1 MLRKELPAVF
11 PGLVFL
17 EHRPGPGILDRGRL
31 QFLIG
36 LEGCLGT
43 LDLAGK
49 RVETLRGLRR
59 FLFQLPIL
67 HQIIF
72 LQKSQGGGHLF
83 QVENLGPPL
92 ISRPLPLEPG
102 LDVDNQVDPWAWLA
116 CASLGTGQCRL
127 YILLAVALPQRGG
140 TQAGKPFLAGSPE
153 ADCAPLLLYLIAGLL
168 HEGEKGGKV
177 GGLFFKGRVNGGA
190 QLLLEGKR
198 PFPALGPLPIAL
210 IFPLAFLL
218 RLPHHREAVFQTEG
232 VGQPPQGTA
241 GAEEVPVFMGAVK
254 GGGIVINVVMDM
266 GLVRVGGDD
275 ELVPSLRP
283 PHSQLIADTVGV
295 LRRDLPGK
303 EGLAYLVAEHVPVRL
318 LLPARGGFVPAFP
331 QEKFSVH
338 RGRVTFISG
347 DIFPFFRLD
356 RVLPIVGTV
365 LYGLRHGEPRRGLA
379 FHQPRGGYGP
389 SLLPA
394 SGQLGPK

>member
-1 MLRKELPAVF
+1 M
-11 PGLVFL
+11 
-17 EHRPGPGILDRGRL
+17 
-31 QFLIG
+31 
-36 LEGCLGT
+36 
-43 LDLAGK
+43 
-49 RVETLRGLRR
+49 
-59 FLFQLPIL
+59 
-67 HQIIF
+67 
-72 LQKSQGGGHLF
+72 F

-92 ISRPLPLEPG
+92 IPRPLPLELG
-102 LDVDNQVDPWAWLA
+102 LDVDNQLDPLTGLA
-116 CASLGTGQCRL
+116 RASLGAGQRRL
-127 YILLAVALPQRGG
+127 YILLAVALSQRGG
-140 TQAGKPFLAGSPE
+140 TQAGKPFLAGGPE
-153 ADCAPLLLYLIAGLL
+153 ADCAPLLFYLIAGLL
-168 HEGEKGGKV
+168 HEGEEGGKV

-198 PFPALGPLPIAL
+198 PFPALGPLPVVL

-283 PHSQLIADTVGV
+283 THSQLIADAVGV
-295 LRRDLPGK
+295 LRCDLPGK
-303 EGLAYLVAEHVPVRL
+303 EGLAYLVAEHVPIRL
-318 LLPARGGFVPAFP
+318 LLPTRGGPVPAFP

-356 RVLPIVGTV
+356 RVLPIIGTV

-379 FHQPRGGYGP
+379 LHQPRGGYGS